1 MPTRY
6 DLEMPIWRGD
16 TTVIPFLLMSGAD
29 PVPLDGATVVFTIKL
44 DPTVDDDVA
53 DFIYSSEVPVGD
65 PDGVAGQ
72 HMVRIERSD
81 LAGLPL
87 TAYTYQLKAIFPG
100 SPEPLEITYLWGRV
114 QLKDS

>member
-16 TTVIPFLLMSGAD
+16 TTVIPFLLMSGED
-29 PVPLDGATVVFTIKL
+29 PVPLGGATVVFTMKL

-100 SPEPLEITYLWGRV
+100 SPEPLEITFLWGRV